1 MAFWVEEV
9 IEEIKCP
16 CSSRGI
22 GWVEY
27 QLYAMTKWHET
38 LHINSIQYTIAKF
51 DIHQR
56 SPLGLRL
63 KHSRF

>member
-1 MAFWVEEV
+1 
-9 IEEIKCP
+9 
-16 CSSRGI
+16 
-22 GWVEY
+22 
-27 QLYAMTKWHET
+27 MTKWHET